1 VGAIRELLAAY
12 LLLVLFTSATPLASH
27 DFAAVGGGAALHPHQ
42 DLYPDAGRSTRVV
55 EARPLP
61 VEPVRGPSDRLVSA
75 DGTLNVAVGVYAD
88 CSGSSPIDPAR
99 ADVDTCFVDRTYF
112 VGHSPGVFS
121 PLLKMGAGSL
131 LTWYDHVGV
140 PHPLRVVS
148 QRDLPRSTPSLQ
160 LTRGDVAAEFQ
171 TCLTADGSLDR
182 ILDAVPA

>member
-12 LLLVLFTSATPLASH
+12 LLLVLFSSATPLASH
-27 DFAAVGGGAALHPHQ
+27 NFAAVGGGAALRPHQ

-61 VEPVRGPSDRLVSA
+61 AEPVRGPSDRLVSA
-75 DGTLNVAVGVYAD
+75 DGSLNVAVGVYAD
-88 CSGSSPIDPAR
+88 CSGTSPIDAVR

-121 PLLKMGAGSL
+121 PLLNM
-131 LTWYDHVGV
+131 TWYDHVGA

-160 LTRGDVAAEFQ
+160 LTGGDVAAEFQ